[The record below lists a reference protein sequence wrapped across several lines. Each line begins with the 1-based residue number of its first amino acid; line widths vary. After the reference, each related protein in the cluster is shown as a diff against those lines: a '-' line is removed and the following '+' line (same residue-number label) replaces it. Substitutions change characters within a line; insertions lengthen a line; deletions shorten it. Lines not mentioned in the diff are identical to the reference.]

1 MEGKKSLLF
10 LDCLQH
16 SWSKC
21 STGIII
27 SRGIIGP
34 LRDTDGF
41 RDTINKVN
49 SKAFASANDSN
60 GRWARMGHLHVEGL
74 RQLTCWIAHE
84 GNVGVLYPLVFCP
97 SIHDGTVVHAVHKYF
112 VNARGLERVYG
123 DGRRTRV
130 ESDTSMT
137 LVYSKNDFKIDRL
150 TLMLK
155 VTRDLLVGSGGC
167 ESTWKA
173 NEDQIFAFA
182 VVCKVHH
189 FRRKAAVK
197 VN

>member
-112 VNARGLERVYG
+112 VNARGLERV
-123 DGRRTRV
+123 
-130 ESDTSMT
+130 
-137 LVYSKNDFKIDRL
+137 
-150 TLMLK
+150 LMLK